1 MHTNLALS
9 EDLLTSSE
17 DIIDYSRT
25 LSNRINSLH
34 KRAFWV
40 VCNDFK
46 SSFHQLLEKDN
57 SVTIHQRNLKVLAIE
72 VYKVHNNITSEI
84 MKDAFKIKNHQYDF
98 RRYVRLQ
105 RRNLNTVLYGSCYFK
120 RSNLE
125 FST

>member
-17 DIIDYSRT
+17 DIIDYNRT
-25 LSNRINSLH
+25 LSNRINSFH
-34 KRAFWV
+34 KRTFRV
-40 VCNDFK
+40 VCNDLK

-72 VYKVHNNITSEI
+72 VYKVHNNIAPEI

-98 RRYVRLQ
+98 
-105 RRNLNTVLYGSCYFK
+105 
-120 RSNLE
+120 
-125 FST
+125 